1 VKKWEEF
8 ECAVATFVAALD
20 PHAVVRHNVRLADR
34 DTGHPRQRDVWVEA
48 TICKIFPV
56 SMLISCKR
64 LRRKLN
70 EQDVDAFIGELASSG
85 AHKGVLYTFTG
96 YTNPALKKAAARG
109 ISCCKLY
116 QNKPPDIP
124 NSLFFFF
131 YCCASSFHIG
141 LNKEALES
149 WGDETFEEVL
159 SVVNSSGQTVFEQ
172 LIPAFWEAQ
181 EVKVQEALHTHSFPG
196 PWAAAIRLQSSV
208 ANQPAL
214 VLSLHGKWRFY
225 QAKLQGHLLNG
236 TYSFTEGTFFGS
248 QASPWVD
255 TVGPEPGP
263 GWEHVVDT
271 PDQLEPGIGLVI
283 LKGGQIK
290 ELILEHFGGKRLSEL
305 A

>member
-1 VKKWEEF
+1 VKEWEQF
-8 ECAVATFVAALD
+8 EYAVATFVAALD
-20 PHAVVRHNVRLADR
+20 PNAVVRHNVRLADR

-48 TICKIFPV
+48 TVCKIFPV

-70 EQDVDAFIGELASSG
+70 EQDVDAFLGELASSG

-96 YTNPALKKAAARG
+96 YTQPALKKATARG

-116 QNKPPDIP
+116 QNKPPDVP
-124 NSLFFFF
+124 NALFFSF

-149 WGDETFEEVL
+149 WGDETLEAVL
-159 SVVNSSGQTVFEQ
+159 SVVDSSGQTVCEQ
-172 LIPAFWEAQ
+172 LTHAFWEAQ
-181 EVKVQEALHTHSFPG
+181 EAKVQEALHTRSFPG
-196 PWAAAIRLQSSV
+196 PWATAIRLQPSV
-208 ANQPAL
+208 TNQPAL
-214 VLSLHGKWRFY
+214 VLSLQGKWRFY

-236 TYSFTEGTFFGS
+236 TYSFTEGTFSGS

-263 GWEHVVDT
+263 GWERVIDA
-271 PDQLEPGIGLVI
+271 PGQLEPGIGLVI

-290 ELILEHFGGKRLSEL
+290 ERILENFGGKKLREL